1 MKRKGKSLDMG
12 NKEKIILNKKDINKV
27 KYSDIIIVYTNNKI
41 WYCQKDSEKELEH
54 NLVEYTLLKK
64 GGNQNGN

>member
-1 MKRKGKSLDMG
+1 MKRKGKSLDME

-27 KYSDIIIVYTNNKI
+27 KYSDIVIVYTDSKI
-41 WYCQKDSEKELEH
+41 WYCQKDSEKELEY